1 MPELLRRIEGSRR
14 RIRGRILLAG
24 AQWSVAVAL
33 AVFAGLK
40 LFSGFAGAAFWRLPA
55 SASDT
60 TLLASFTLLALLA
73 WSVVRAWLRTP
84 DLEAVA
90 LWTDSATGS
99 HERLTTA
106 VETWRVGPRNRT
118 EEALLFDAG
127 SRAIEVDPAR
137 LVPLRWPRPIWP
149 LAVALAAALTLQLM
163 PVRNAAV
170 DRTRTEADQSSESF
184 DDTGVKVRRVAELVA
199 KGAEERNDPYLQAVA
214 RSLDQL
220 GERIERGELARTQ
233 IDSELDRLF
242 EHLGRALESDDA
254 ALSELLTSFSETG
267 PNVAAAVQEGLEPA
281 PAGELGEARAT
292 PQGAE
297 PDARPSSGPP
307 PSLADILTELE
318 LRFEPPDAPTA
329 SATPDAGGATT
340 QGFYTDIDPEL
351 VAELERRRQLSLQRA
366 QQAAGQP
373 VGAAEQ
379 ANEGA
384 GDVAGEGVQPL
395 QRGLNDTFG
404 QREEAPESETVALPE
419 GAQGEGPRIRREVAP
434 EAELS
439 EVEALAVSPQGEWRR
454 AREAEGRRERL
465 GIMDREVVSRYFLP
479 METSPREPNE

>member
-14 RIRGRILLAG
+14 RIRGRMLLAG
-24 AQWSVAVAL
+24 AQRSLAAAL
-33 AVFAGLK
+33 VVFAALK
-40 LFSGFAGAAFWRLPA
+40 LFSGFAGSAIWRLPE
-55 SASDT
+55 SASDP

-84 DLEAVA
+84 DLEEVA
-90 LWTDSATGS
+90 LWTDRATGLD
-99 HERLTTA
+99 ERLTTA
-106 VETWRVGPRNRT
+106 VETWREGPRNRT

-127 SRAIEVDPAR
+127 SRAAEVDPAR

-149 LAVALAAALTLQLM
+149 LAVALTAALTLQLM
-163 PVRNAAV
+163 PVPNAAV
-170 DRTRTEADQSSESF
+170 DVTRTETEEASESF
-184 DDTGVKVRRVAELVA
+184 DETGVKVRRVAELVA

-220 GERIERGELARTQ
+220 GERIERGELARAQ

-254 ALSELLTSFSETG
+254 SLSELLNSFSETD
-267 PNVAAAVQEGLEPA
+267 PNAAAVQETLEPA
-281 PAGELGEARAT
+281 AAGELGVARAT
-292 PQGAE
+292 PEAAKA
-297 PDARPSSGPP
+297 DARSSAGPP

-318 LRFEPPDAPTA
+318 LRFEPPDAPTTT
-329 SATPDAGGATT
+329 SATRDAGGATT

-351 VAELERRRQLSLQRA
+351 IAELERRRQLSLQRA
-366 QQAAGQP
+366 QQAGGQP

-395 QRGLNDTFG
+395 ERGLDDTFG
-404 QREEAPESETVALPE
+404 QGEEAPESVTVALPE
-419 GAQGEGPRIRREVAP
+419 GAQGEGPRIRREVVP

-439 EVEALAVSPQGEWRR
+439 EVEALAVSPEGHWRR

-479 METSPREPNE
+479 METSSREPNE